1 MTLYSP
7 ARSTAVFKF
16 LPADLER
23 TTMFGST
30 RRHGSR
36 LARALCVPGI
46 ALLLAAAGC
55 QDSKTEG
62 DPQISADDDRGS
74 GGNLEALT
82 VKGKRYTPNG
92 PVLVTVA
99 MAASGGNAS
108 PYVEETVQAD
118 GNGEF
123 QYERRPV
130 PCPQPADYE
139 RGSFI
144 MVVARDMTSGISS
157 SRTLDPGAEPDCRP

>member
-1 MTLYSP
+1 MS
-7 ARSTAVFKF
+7 
-16 LPADLER
+16 
-23 TTMFGST
+23 
-30 RRHGSR
+30 
-36 LARALCVPGI
+36 GI
-46 ALLLAAAGC
+46 ALLLTAAGC
-55 QDSKTEG
+55 SDSNTG
-62 DPQISADDDRGS
+62 DPQISAEDDRGD

-99 MAASGGNAS
+99 MAATGGNAS
-108 PYVEETVQAD
+108 PYVEETIQANAD
-118 GNGEF
+118 GTFE
-123 QYERRPV
+123 YERRPV

-144 MVVARDMTSGISS
+144 SVVARDMTSGISS